1 MTAGLNFQQAPPISV
16 PFRFFLT
23 APLFMLMA
31 AALMLW
37 YGEQL
42 LVSRWSPATLAA
54 VHLLTLGSMTMVMIG
69 AMIQLLAVLAG
80 APVPRPNLVA
90 ALVHGALLAGTLL
103 LAGGLLFTQPLL
115 LKIAIAILLA
125 GLGAFVAVTLVIL
138 ARTDNPNTTVLA
150 LGLAGA
156 ALGVTLLLG
165 LTLGAARAWGIALP
179 SLALRELHPA
189 WGLIGWTGLLVA
201 GAAYHIVPMFQV
213 TPDYPRWLT
222 RNFAATVFVLLA
234 ALSIAQW
241 QAGAAGWQW
250 LGLACTG
257 LLAAACIVF
266 AGMTLGLQQRRRR
279 RLPDVTLEFWRIGMI
294 CVALAALLWVSQ
306 GIAPL
311 RFAQSDV
318 LLGVLVILG
327 AALSF
332 ICGMLCKIVP
342 FLAWF
347 HLQARLGTG
356 ATIPNVKAILPEK
369 AQRLQLRLH
378 LAALALCVL
387 AALSPS
393 MFTTSAALCLG
404 AASMSVLWNVLRV
417 VRLYRHLAGN
427 GRQAI

>member
-1 MTAGLNFQQAPPISV
+1 MTAGLDFQQAPPISV

-54 VHLLTLGSMTMVMIG
+54 VHLLTLGSMTMVMVG

-90 ALVHGALLAGTLL
+90 AIVHGTLLAGTLL
-103 LAGGLLFTQPLL
+103 LAGGLLFAQPLL
-115 LKIAIAILLA
+115 LKIAIANLLA
-125 GLGAFVAVTLVIL
+125 GLTVFVAVALVIL
-138 ARTDNPNTTVLA
+138 ARTDKPNSTVFA

-156 ALGVTLLLG
+156 ALGVTLVLG
-165 LTLGAARAWGIALP
+165 LTLGAGRAWGIALP
-179 SLALRELHPA
+179 NLALRELHPA

-201 GAAYHIVPMFQV
+201 GVAYHIVPMFQV
-213 TPDYPRWLT
+213 TPNYPRWVT
-222 RNFAATVFVLLA
+222 RNFAATIFVLLV

-241 QAGAAGWQW
+241 QAGGAGWQW
-250 LGLACTG
+250 LGLICTG
-257 LLAAACIVF
+257 LLAAACILF
-266 AGMTLGLQQRRRR
+266 AGMTLSLQYRRRR
-279 RLPDVTLEFWRIGMI
+279 RLPDVTLEFWRIGMV

-306 GIAPL
+306 SFALL

-332 ICGMLCKIVP
+332 ISGMLCKIVP

-356 ATIPNVKAILPEK
+356 ATIPNVKAMLPEK

-378 LAALALCVL
+378 LAALALCV
-387 AALSPS
+387 AAAFLPS
-393 MFTTSAALCLG
+393 VFTTPAALCLG

-417 VRLYRHLAGN
+417 ARLYRKLAGN
-427 GRQAI
+427 GTQAA